1 MTDAACVTTTG
12 MLPVILMV
20 CPKPPRQ
27 SALLYRQLL
36 KMPPS
41 VLHPQITVQK
51 QLLKPDV
58 AIRKN
63 AIALVIA
70 SRGFPSE
77 NILMFCNCQSHAGH

>member
-1 MTDAACVTTTG
+1 MTDAACVTIMG
-12 MLPVILMV
+12 MPPVIL
-20 CPKPPRQ
+20 PELPRLPRQ

-41 VLHPQITVQK
+41 VLHPQIAVQK
-51 QLLKPDV
+51 QLLKPDA

-70 SRGFPSE
+70 SRSFPSE
-77 NILMFCNCQSHAGH
+77 AHFDVL